1 MIVIYPPGNFTSPSD
16 LNLIMAKNN
25 RLEVFIVSP
34 EGLQPVKEIGIY
46 GLIAVMKLFR
56 PCVSDTSMDIEH
68 SPTGLF

>member
-1 MIVIYPPGNFTSPSD
+1 MLTCHRLSGNFTSPTD

-46 GLIAVMKLFR
+46 GLISVMKLFR
-56 PCVSDTSMDIEH
+56 PCVSDYKE
-68 SPTGLF
+68 